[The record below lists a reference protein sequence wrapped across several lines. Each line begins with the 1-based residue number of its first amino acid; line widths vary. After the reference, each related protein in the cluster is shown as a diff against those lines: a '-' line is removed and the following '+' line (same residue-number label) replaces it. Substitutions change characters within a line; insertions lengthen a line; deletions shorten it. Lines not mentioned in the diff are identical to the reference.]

1 LKPSHRLAAT
11 YLCSVL
17 LVLTLSLLSSTGT
30 VGVAP
35 ILPVFLSGPVALV
48 LFSLLPPRSRVAR
61 FIEKPDRLGVPVAIA
76 ATASAA
82 NSLARRG
89 IMWTH
94 DLTGNA
100 LPFLPLF
107 RHLVWRSPGVPRWVH
122 NIWCGVPCLR
132 FYPPLVSWVS
142 ALIPLPDATQT
153 VKAVIALSFFLSAA
167 AMYKTARAVI
177 GSRSAAVFSAF
188 CYTLFGYHLLDVFV
202 RGDLSEGFSFVWM
215 PLVFLLFWRSLRGG
229 DGLHRNSI
237 LCGLA
242 LALLILT
249 HVLIG
254 LLQMAWLL
262 IYSIMLVVARGVRA
276 KGETGLRELSAPL
289 RSCGI
294 CFAVGL
300 TTTAFFLIP
309 ALVEI
314 RYATISTYGFSGW
327 FNPFNHFISV
337 GQVIHRI
344 PWSASLYPMESP
356 RLPMYLGNVVLFTA
370 LTSALTLRRRDHAFW
385 ALYVSGVF
393 LLLFPTTCLVPL
405 VRALYVQP
413 ASHLLDALQFPWRSF
428 AILGFVASLL
438 AGYGLQGILE
448 RLGEGNWAL
457 KRALLCLLIFALMVD
472 MYPYTGA
479 VKWEDSLHP
488 GGSVDAAL
496 GWVCGQPGVHR
507 IWSSE
512 ASYLMILSSGH
523 YPLLL
528 DGPYY
533 DWKPAGHNLMFKALQ
548 DELVG
553 SKPLNVTSFLS
564 VKYIVTKS
572 AALYGTDGFSIEC
585 LFGDVCVLENRGF
598 RPLFEVLDNTTDVE
612 ANAVGSD
619 VSILEF
625 SSERM
630 ECLVRVTDGSPS
642 GRYYLTV
649 KEGFFPGWQARVGGV
664 DRPVLR
670 TKNGLMAVEV
680 PPEVSR
686 VEIIFRRT
694 EAEIY
699 GQLISVSSFVLIF
712 LGLIGKRARLSSPF
726 CGCDASGG
734 SNRGHPRGLTPLRRQ
749 GRGRGRGR
757 RPSRE
762 RKATPESYS

>member
-48 LFSLLPPRSRVAR
+48 LFSLLPPRSRVSR
-61 FIEKPDRLGVPVAIA
+61 FIEKSDLLGVPVAVIA
-76 ATASAA
+76 TVSAA
-82 NSLARRG
+82 NSLVRRG

-94 DLTGNA
+94 DLIGNS

-107 RHLVWRSPGVPRWVH
+107 RHLVWGSLGVPRWVH

-132 FYPPLVSWVS
+132 FYSPLVSWIA

-153 VKAVIALSFFLSAA
+153 VKVVIALSFFLSAA
-167 AMYKTARAVI
+167 AMYETARAII
-177 GSRSAAVFSAF
+177 GSRSAAIFSAF

-202 RGDLSEGFSFVWM
+202 RGDLSESFSFVWM
-215 PLVFLLFWRSLRGG
+215 PLVFLLFWRSLRGD
-229 DGLHRNSI
+229 DGLHRNSVF
-237 LCGLA
+237 CGLA

-249 HVLIG
+249 HVLVG

-262 IYSIMLVVARGVRA
+262 LYSIMLVVARGVRA
-276 KGETGLRELSAPL
+276 KGGTGLRELSAPL

-300 TTTAFFLIP
+300 TTTAFFLVP

-327 FNPFNHFISV
+327 FNPFNHFISI
-337 GQVIHRI
+337 GQVTHRV
-344 PWSASLYPMESP
+344 PWSAGLYPMESP

-370 LTSALTLRRRDHAFW
+370 LTSALTLRRRDHVFW
-385 ALYVSGVF
+385 ALYVSAVF
-393 LLLFPTTCLVPL
+393 LLLFPTTCLAPL
-405 VRALYVQP
+405 VRAFYVQP
-413 ASHLLDALQFPWRSF
+413 ASHLLDVLQFPWRSF
-428 AILGFVASLL
+428 AILGFVVSLL
-438 AGYGLQGILE
+438 AGYGLQGISE
-448 RLGEGNWAL
+448 RLGEGNQPL
-457 KRALLCLLIFALMVD
+457 KRTLLCLLVFALMVD

-488 GGSVDAAL
+488 GESVDAAL
-496 GWVCGQPGVHR
+496 EWVCGQPGVHR

-512 ASYLMILSSGH
+512 ASYPMILSSGH

-533 DWKPAGHNLMFKALQ
+533 DWKPAGNNLMFRALQ

-564 VKYIVTKS
+564 VKYVVTRS
-572 AALYGTDGFSIEC
+572 AALYGSDDFSTER
-585 LFGDVCVLENRGF
+585 LFGDVYVLENRGF

-612 ANAVGSD
+612 ANIVGSD

-625 SSERM
+625 SGERM
-630 ECLVRVTDGSPS
+630 ECLVQVTDGSPS
-642 GRYYLTV
+642 GRYYLTA
-649 KEGFFPGWQARVGGV
+649 KEGFFPGWHATVDGV

-680 PPEVSR
+680 PPGASKVK
-686 VEIIFRRT
+686 IAFRGT
-694 EAEIY
+694 KAEIY
-699 GQLISVSSFVLIF
+699 GQLTSISSGVLI
-712 LGLIGKRARLSSPF
+712 LLCLTEKRAGLSSPF

-734 SNRGHPRGLTPLRRQ
+734 SSRGHPRGLTPSRRQ

-757 RPSRE
+757 TPSRE
-762 RKATPESYS
+762 RKAAPESYS